1 MRTTSRRPTTYE
13 EALSKTTALCSGS
26 EYCIHQIR
34 EKMEKW
40 QVAPADMDRVID
52 YLLDE
57 RYIDEARFCRAYCHD
72 KLRYNH
78 WGRIKISQMLR
89 LMHLDKIDIQEG
101 IDSIDEDEYTA
112 ILEALIKAKLPSI
125 KANSDYERNGKLIR
139 FALSRGFEMDLICRL
154 VKQEE

>member
-1 MRTTSRRPTTYE
+1 
-13 EALSKTTALCSGS
+13 
-26 EYCIHQIR
+26 
-34 EKMEKW
+34 
-40 QVAPADMDRVID
+40 
-52 YLLDE
+52 
-57 RYIDEARFCRAYCHD
+57 
-72 KLRYNH
+72 
-78 WGRIKISQMLR
+78 MLR